1 MPPDALFIH
10 LISGLLISQI
20 SSLLDK
26 YSICSPPPAARRS
39 REWSAHSRSLR
50 RRRESRNMSETAKA
64 LWWEADN
71 VFMKTNRWLFRKP
84 FQFSSLLIRA
94 GKQDTL
100 ERALWVCT
108 YCPKRPEI
116 ADRESKSSGRR
127 WGRRRRGCLAPCC
140 WRGSGHRSNEW

>member
-26 YSICSPPPAARRS
+26 YYVCSPPPAARRS
-39 REWSAHSRSLR
+39 GEWSAHSLSLR
-50 RRRESRNMSETAKA
+50 WQRESRHMSETAKA

-71 VFMKTNRWLFRKP
+71 VFMKTNRWLFWKP

-116 ADRESKSSGRR
+116 ADRESKSSGRS
-127 WGRRRRGCLAPCC
+127 WGRRGKGCLAPCC
-140 WRGSGHRSNEW
+140 WRGSGQ